1 MKKLLLLFA
10 ISGQLALAQRVEVT
24 NITQLE
30 ASGKSG
36 LYHPVFSPTG
46 EYLLATGENYAGLK
60 LYSLKDKTLKTLT
73 TDPGAGYGVQVSA
86 DGNTIAYRK
95 HEFNRNLK
103 STSLISYSRT
113 SGKHTRLVAPTRE
126 ALAHRFAANNLQYVS
141 GKKITRQTVTTTATA
156 PVICIEDRKM
166 VLYNGSTRK
175 VLTPNGADASYIWPA
190 ISPDNK
196 HIVYTVA
203 GKGTFVCRID
213 GTNPISLG
221 KLGAP
226 AWINN
231 QWLVGMDDKDDGEK
245 LISSVLVAVH
255 INGKVRQ
262 ILQTP
267 EGKMALYPA
276 VAADGS
282 RIAFN
287 TEKGE
292 LFLMDIRIK

>member
-10 ISGQLALAQRVEVT
+10 LSSQFALAQHVEVT
-24 NITQLE
+24 NITELKS
-30 ASGKSG
+30 ADKSG
-36 LYHPVFSPTG
+36 LYHPVFSPAGDYILT
-46 EYLLATGENYAGLK
+46 TGENYAGLK
-60 LYSLKDKTLKTLT
+60 MYSLSDKTLKTLT
-73 TDPGAGYGVQVSA
+73 TDSGAGYGVQVSA

-126 ALAHRFAANNLQYVS
+126 PVGHRFAANNLQYVS
-141 GKKITRQTVTTTATA
+141 GKKITRQNTTTTSAT

-166 VLYNGSTRK
+166 ALYSGASRK

-190 ISPDNK
+190 VSPDNK

-203 GKGTFVCRID
+203 GKGTFVCRVD
-213 GTNPISLG
+213 GTNVISLG

-226 AWINN
+226 KWINN

-245 LISSVLVAVH
+245 LLSSEIVVVNIS
-255 INGKVRQ
+255 GKSRQ
-262 ILQTP
+262 VIP
-267 EGKMALYPA
+267 VPNGKMAMYPA
-276 VAADGS
+276 ASADGS

-292 LFLMDIRIK
+292 LFLMEIRIK